1 MTELDHPVEELFF
14 DIKIGPERD
23 RYDRPKLIPRG
34 GTEEDRR
41 PYTRMSSLA
50 DVLENHSAFSK
61 WEKRAM
67 AKGIA
72 DHLDL
77 ARLIAAES
85 YTPGFTRDKD
95 HLKAN
100 QAAGAR
106 IDKVI
111 ERAMDRALLDEK
123 ADYGTAIHSRTEPG
137 NTGVDLDD
145 RQREE
150 VESFGE
156 MLTETGIKLLA
167 TEMFVANDLINAAGT
182 FDHLAYVP
190 RYGICCTD
198 KKTSSKPS
206 STYDVQLG
214 GYIHGDIYDCE
225 DDSRMTLEEYVES
238 LGWDPGLIN
247 RADGFLFYI
256 KNGKT
261 QVRHLNLHQGW
272 EDAQLA
278 AQIHGGHRKKGV
290 AKDLTKQLA
299 EGVVMDR
306 ADLMTY
312 ITDATR
318 PEHLLELW
326 GNYRFR
332 AIWTEAHTEAAKIK
346 QEELNGNN

>member
-61 WEKRAM
+61 WEKRAL
-67 AKGIA
+67 AKGLA
-72 DHLDL
+72 DNEDL
-77 ARLIAAES
+77 TRLVASES

-111 ERAMDRALLDEK
+111 ERALDRAGLDEK
-123 ADYGTAIHSRTEPG
+123 ADYGTAVHSRTEPG
-137 NTGVDLDD
+137 STGVDIDD
-145 RQREE
+145 RQRAE
-150 VESFGE
+150 VESFGQ
-156 MLTETGIKLLA
+156 MLLDTGIKLLA
-167 TEMFVANDLINAAGT
+167 TEIFTACDLLNAAGT

-214 GYIHGDIYDCE
+214 GYINSDIYDCE
-225 DDSRMTLEEYVES
+225 DDSRMTLEEYVAS

-247 RADGFLFYI
+247 RDDGFLFYI

-261 QVRHLNLHQGW
+261 QVRHLDLKRGY

-278 AQIHGGHRKKGV
+278 AKIMSGHRKKGV
-290 AKDLTKQLA
+290 AKDLTKQLT
-299 EGVVMDR
+299 EGAVMDR
-306 ADLMTY
+306 ADLMAH
-312 ITDATR
+312 IVGAT
-318 PEHLLELW
+318 EAQHLLDLW
-326 GNYRFR
+326 ADYRMR

-346 QEELNGNN
+346 QKEFSNG

>member
-50 DVLENHSAFSK
+50 DVLENHAAFSK
-61 WEKRAM
+61 WEKRAL
-67 AKGIA
+67 AKGLA
-72 DHLDL
+72 DNEDL
-77 ARLIAAES
+77 TRLVASES

-111 ERAMDRALLDEK
+111 ERALDRAGLDEK
-123 ADYGTAIHSRTEPG
+123 ADYGTAVHSRTEPG
-137 NTGVDLDD
+137 STGVDIDK
-145 RQREE
+145 RQRAE
-150 VESFGE
+150 VESFGQ
-156 MLTETGIKLLA
+156 MLLDTGIKLID
-167 TEMFVANDLINAAGT
+167 TETFVANDLINGAGT

-190 RYGICCTD
+190 RYGICCAD

-214 GYIHGDIYDCE
+214 GYIYGDVYDCE
-225 DDSRMTLEEYVES
+225 DDSRMTLEEHVES
-238 LGWDPGLIN
+238 LGWDPRLIN
-247 RADGFLFYI
+247 RDDGFLFYI

-261 QVRHLNLHQGW
+261 QVRHLNLKQGW
-272 EDAQLA
+272 EDAQMAAKILA
-278 AQIHGGHRKKGV
+278 GHRKKGV
-290 AKDLTKQLA
+290 AKDMTKDL
-299 EGVVMDR
+299 VKIVDLDR
-306 ADLMTY
+306 TDLMTY
-312 ITDATR
+312 ITQATKAQN
-318 PEHLLELW
+318 LLDLW
-326 GNYRFR
+326 ADYRFR
-332 AIWTEAHTEAAKIK
+332 AIWTEEHTEAAKIK
-346 QEELNGNN
+346 QKEFGNG